1 MRVLLLSVGLLA
13 LGSNLRCD
21 AHILGKVE
29 RGPCQAKNPFGRGF
43 LDGTCMPLV
52 KCKQTLRG
60 IIRLNFPVVC
70 GIELLSP
77 IVCCPHM
84 HGPHRQAGPFGPYG
98 VNIPGVNSFEDYV
111 RFLGLPHQGHDFGAI
126 PGPYVP
132 TIPHLPQDGS
142 FGMPVN
148 PQGPAPLPQ
157 PFPPLDGGSGAPVEP
172 EYPPAAVNPRP
183 PRGNSPGTGPV
194 PPRPGNAGPAIP
206 PVPDSKPGKQ
216 PAGGSSP
223 PAAAAAPPA
232 ADCETS
238 QQQPGRCV
246 PEASCPPER
255 RERSSSCAGHVC
267 CRRESRPQR
276 SADKE
281 RMLAALRENRQL
293 CGRNPPSKDGRD
305 KQRFPV
311 HYVLGGR
318 SVRKHGDYPFVVA
331 VFRDKIKVDNFWC
344 GGALI
349 TKQVVLSAAHCFY
362 NANDT
367 EFFVR
372 MGSLDI
378 SKSRVRGAMS
388 NTVERKVRTVHLHPA
403 YNGRQQNADLA
414 LLLLHKDVSE
424 GQTPA
429 ACLPDQ
435 EATLDAHRG
444 VILGWGHNGFGG
456 KLQTNLQEADV
467 PLVSNEECDKL
478 YMKLGTYKTVFHH
491 GVDQDFL
498 CAGNITEGGVDACQ
512 HDSGG
517 PLAVKV
523 SRDDKD
529 IWEVVGVVSFGVQCG
544 LPGFP
549 GVYTRVATFVPWI
562 LQSTAKLTKIKG
574 KPTQEKR
581 QRSRP

>member
-21 AHILGKVE
+21 AHLLGKVTSATAFCCGVLTGGE
-29 RGPCQAKNPFGRGF
+29 DFDRGRAKRAVASCVLPGSGARPVPGQESVRPRLPGRDVHAVGQSRDLFLLHAGDFVSPVNPFNV
-43 LDGTCMPLV
+43 LDDIFKSIPGL
-52 KCKQTLRG
+52 G
-60 IIRLNFPVVC
+60 S
-70 GIELLSP
+70 ELG
-77 IVCCPHM
+77 
-84 HGPHRQAGPFGPYG
+84 GPHVGTR
-98 VNIPGVNSFEDYV
+98 
-111 RFLGLPHQGHDFGAI
+111 
-126 PGPYVP
+126 PYVP

-362 NANDT
+362 NAAEAPLQTHQPRERILSESVAQAAANGRKLGNDT
-367 EFFVR
+367 EFLVR

-512 HDSGG
+512 
-517 PLAVKV
+517 
-523 SRDDKD
+523 
-529 IWEVVGVVSFGVQCG
+529 
-544 LPGFP
+544 
-549 GVYTRVATFVPWI
+549 VPYEE
-562 LQSTAKLTKIKG
+562 L
-574 KPTQEKR
+574 KPE
-581 QRSRP
+581 SL